1 MNDFARPID
10 IKEGGKVAYGADDG
24 LLVEFHIVPVMMENA
39 SKTQGHPI
47 YEDRIYTRIVSPGNT
62 KTTWDHQT
70 KGVTYEYDED
80 GTLAGYTV
88 ADEDGQIAEPNKYP
102 KAWERFVK
110 KDQKVKEGWNI
121 TEWGAITR
129 SFAETLKAQNIHTV
143 EALASLSDANA
154 ANFMGGQK
162 FRDLA
167 KAALDEQNLLSLASI
182 EQEKAA
188 KAEESNK
195 ELKKQLAAMQSQI
208 NALTA
213 KKQVAA

>member
-1 MNDFARPID
+1 MNDFSRPID
-10 IKEGGKVAYGADDG
+10 IKEGGRVSYGADDG
-24 LLVEFHIVPVMMENA
+24 LLVEFHMRPVLMENA
-39 SKTQGHPI
+39 SKEQAHPV
-47 YEDRIYTRIVSPGNT
+47 YQDRIFTRIVSPGNT

-70 KGVTYEYDED
+70 KGITYDYDDE
-80 GTLAGYTV
+80 GTLSGYTV

-110 KDQKVKEGWNI
+110 KDQKVKEGWDV

-154 ANFMGGQK
+154 ANIMGGQK
-162 FRDLA
+162 FRNLA
-167 KAALDEQNLLSLASI
+167 KAALDEQNLLSLASV

-188 KAEESNK
+188 KAESENA
-195 ELKKQLAAMQSQI
+195 ELRKQLDAMQRQI
-208 NALTA
+208 SALSA
-213 KKQVAA
+213 KKQAAA